1 MNKEYETNYR
11 LLYTN
16 PDTGMLCI
24 VIPSGEAPLEHLVN
38 GSVPSGIKY
47 WKVDEYEIPED
58 RSFRDAWELDESI
71 AGKADGK
78 GKGPQK

>member
-1 MNKEYETNYR
+1 MNKEQETNYR

-24 VIPSGEAPLEHLVN
+24 VIPSGEVPIEHLAK

-47 WKVDEYEIPED
+47 WKVDENDIPED
-58 RSFRDAWELDESI
+58 RSFRDAWELDESE
-71 AGKADGK
+71 AGKSNGIGEGAK
-78 GKGPQK
+78 

>member
-1 MNKEYETNYR
+1 MNKEHETNYR

-24 VIPSGEAPLEHLVN
+24 VIPSGEVPIEHLVN